1 MHDIDYDYMD
11 YLQLP
16 EVNTNQQLSHSSE
29 EISGSLGDAMEK
41 LLTNNDE
48 LLWHSLFWVWNLIF
62 PSIQ

>member
-1 MHDIDYDYMD
+1 MHDIDYDDMD

-48 LLWHSLFWVWNLIF
+48 LLWHSLFWV
-62 PSIQ
+62 